1 MSLPVV
7 AIVGRP
13 NVGKS
18 TLFNRIAGGLVA
30 IVENQPGVT
39 RDRLYR
45 NTEWLGRKFTLIDT
59 GGIEFR
65 EDSTSIPA
73 QMRRQAEIAIEEADV
88 IIMVVDGRMRPTI
101 DDELIAQILR
111 RSGKPIVLAANK
123 IENFDKIDS
132 QLYEYYSLGVGE
144 PIPVSA
150 VHGMNTG
157 DLLDMVLSYFPA
169 VEAEEYDP
177 DIIKI
182 AVVGRPNVGKS
193 SLVNILLGRERVI
206 VSNVP
211 GTTRDAIDTP
221 FAHDDKHYVLIDT
234 AGMRRKGRI
243 EELTEQYSV
252 IRSLRAVDRSDV
264 VLMLLDAPEGVT
276 EQDKKIAGYVHEA
289 GKGIIL
295 TVNKWDMVEKDDKTM
310 KKFDQQIRE
319 ELGFMQYAPT
329 IYISALTGQRV
340 NKIIELVDFVAEQN
354 STRLP
359 TSTLNTLL
367 REWVHINPPP
377 TDKGRRLKILYITQA
392 GVKPPTFV
400 LFVNDPELLHFS
412 YRRYLENQLREHF
425 GFEGSPIRMVIR
437 QRDEERI
444 R

>member
-295 TVNKWDMVEKDDKTM
+295 TVNKWDLVEKDDKTM